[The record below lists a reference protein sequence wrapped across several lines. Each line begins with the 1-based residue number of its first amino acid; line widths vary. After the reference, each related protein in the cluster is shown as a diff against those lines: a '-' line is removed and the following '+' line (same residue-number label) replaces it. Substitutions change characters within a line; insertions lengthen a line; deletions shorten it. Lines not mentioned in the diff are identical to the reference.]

1 MMSEAQPYVRVT
13 LERFQNP
20 FLEHRLADIA
30 QNHAAKVRNRIAAF
44 LDWVRRRDPSFA
56 AARLDAMLAGLAVLA
71 PTERSSSERGHYQ

>member
-30 QNHAAKVRNRIAAF
+30 QNHAAKVRNRIAGYLA
-44 LDWVRRRDPSFA
+44 WVRQRKPDFA
-56 AARLDAMLAGLAVLA
+56 APRLNAMIAGAGLEKHL
-71 PTERSSSERGHYQ
+71 